1 MKCDLDYINCQ
12 LSDDIEIYRNEVMI
26 KIIEIYLNTIREN
39 EHDCIDQVGGG
50 YGEELAEV
58 QIGDIDGVLGHFGSS
73 IGKSVSS
80 SIFNSTGDLIKN
92 SIGAIVGILPGGGT
106 MFELV
111 STVDEM
117 STIAML
123 QFINSFPIF
132 FRSYLEFLN
141 TLGGIDADLT
151 LIREHDPT
159 DPTDVTNYFNSI
171 KEQFEIGNLAKSV
184 AFGKQHRSHLGDTKS
199 LLGAQFIEGSTT
211 GAAKQQNGEDKA
223 RKGINEI
230 VELVFNHVTSLND
243 DENMNF
249 INRKVIEEIEE
260 RRNVNRLI
268 NCLTEWSVSAGS
280 RSEWQTFSFQL
291 QEYLDLRSSF
301 QPNAYDS
308 YGNAIRRS
316 LLKASIT
323 TEKIFDQGIL
333 GSGVIMAFA
342 LYMINNIEVY
352 KDLCVVSL
360 IYWIHIS
367 KCILG
372 TSFEPPTHP
381 LNRSNGHPNLSG
393 GFSCLN
399 DFMKATEINDGVILA
414 ELNIYPQ
421 LLNIDYVNDVIKQV
435 IITNMKF
442 MSLCYRIFKV
452 LDDINQRPFDSAI
465 GVLQAFFEVG
475 SNILDLVDGEI
486 SKTK

>member
-12 LSDDIEIYRNEVMI
+12 LSDDIEMYRNKVMI
-26 KIIEIYLNTIREN
+26 KIIDVYLNNLRDDEN
-39 EHDCIDQVGGG
+39 CMSQVGGG
-50 YGEELAEV
+50 RGAEHAEER
-58 QIGDIDGVLGHFGSS
+58 IGDIDGVLGHFGSS

-92 SIGAIVGILPGGGT
+92 AIGAIVGILPVGGT
-106 MFELV
+106 VFEVV

-132 FRSYLEFLN
+132 FRSYLEFLH
-141 TLGGIDADLT
+141 TLEGIDADLSNIGNT
-151 LIREHDPT
+151 
-159 DPTDVTNYFNSI
+159 PTDVEEYFNSI

-199 LLGAQFIEGSTT
+199 LLGAQFREGSKT
-211 GAAKQQNGEDKA
+211 GATKQQKGEDKA
-223 RKGINEI
+223 PRKGINEI
-230 VELVFNHVTSLND
+230 VNLVFAHVTSLND
-243 DENMNF
+243 DVEMNF
-249 INRKVIEEIEE
+249 INRRVIEGIKE
-260 RRNVNRLI
+260 RKNHDVNRLI

-280 RSEWQTFSFQL
+280 RDEWQTFSFQL

-301 QPNAYDS
+301 QEGADDS
-308 YGNAIRRS
+308 YGNAIKRS

-352 KDLCVVSL
+352 KDLCLISL

-367 KCILG
+367 KCILADR
-372 TSFEPPTHP
+372 FKPPPTDNVTH
-381 LNRSNGHPNLSG
+381 GHPDLSG

-399 DFMKATEINDGVILA
+399 DFMEATEINDDVILA

-421 LLNIDYVNDVIKQV
+421 LLDKDINYVNDVIKQV

-452 LDDINQRPFDSAI
+452 LDDIKQRPFDSAI